1 MSAPAQPNG
10 GSGGNN
16 GSNGNVPPNGQ
27 LLTLEEDEEE
37 RYKVL
42 VFVNHRKGSQIQVF
56 RPDEIELMELR

>member
-10 GSGGNN
+10 GGNN

-42 VFVNHRKGSQIQVF
+42 VFVNYRKGSQIKVF

>member
-1 MSAPAQPNG
+1 MSAPAQPNR
-10 GSGGNN
+10 GGNN